1 MLPTSKEKRWKRRGG
16 RRATSK
22 GDGREGREGE
32 RGRKGR
38 GREFPQD
45 KVSRIN
51 SGGSVTEKT
60 SDVAKIRRI

>member
-1 MLPTSKEKRWKRRGG
+1 MEGEGRG
-16 RRATSK
+16 ATSK
-22 GDGREGREGE
+22 GDGREEREGE